1 MRKIKMF
8 TGIVAG
14 TSPIINIEQKD
25 IVRSLTLNLE
35 GFVMGL
41 EIGASVSLDGVCMT
55 VVSIDGNLVT
65 FDAIEETL
73 NRTTLGKLDVGS
85 LVNIE
90 RSLKM
95 GDELG
100 GHIISGHVL
109 TTAKILQI
117 VNKGEGIDMMIENPP
132 EVNQYILEKGYISID
147 GMSLTIG
154 KVSEDNFSLHIIP
167 ETLRIT
173 TIGHKNIGDYVNI
186 EIDSRTQAIVDT
198 IRKSMEVKK

>member
-1 MRKIKMF
+1 MF

-73 NRTTLGKLDVGS
+73 NRTTLGKLGVGS

-173 TIGHKNIGDYVNI
+173 TIGQKNIGDYVNI

>member
-1 MRKIKMF
+1 MF

-173 TIGHKNIGDYVNI
+173 TIGHKNVGDYVNI

>member
-1 MRKIKMF
+1 MF

-73 NRTTLGKLDVGS
+73 NRTTIGKLGVGS

-154 KVSEDNFSLHIIP
+154 KVGEDNFSLHIIP

-173 TIGHKNIGDYVNI
+173 TIGHKNVGDYVNI

>member
-1 MRKIKMF
+1 MF

-73 NRTTLGKLDVGS
+73 NRTTLGKLGVGS

-154 KVSEDNFSLHIIP
+154 KVSGDNFSLHIIP

-173 TIGHKNIGDYVNI
+173 TIGHKNVGDYVNI
-186 EIDSRTQAIVDT
+186 
-198 IRKSMEVKK
+198 

>member
-1 MRKIKMF
+1 MF

-73 NRTTLGKLDVGS
+73 NRTTLGKLGVGS

-154 KVSEDNFSLHIIP
+154 KVSGDNFSLHIIP

-173 TIGHKNIGDYVNI
+173 TIGHKNVGDYVNI

>member
-73 NRTTLGKLDVGS
+73 NRTTLGKLGVGS

-167 ETLRIT
+167 ETIRIT
-173 TIGHKNIGDYVNI
+173 TIGKKNVGDYVNI

>member
-1 MRKIKMF
+1 MF

-73 NRTTLGKLDVGS
+73 NRTTIGKLGVGS

-154 KVSEDNFSLHIIP
+154 KVSGDNFSLHIIP

-173 TIGHKNIGDYVNI
+173 TIGHKNVGDYVNI

>member
-1 MRKIKMF
+1 MF

-14 TSPIINIEQKD
+14 TSPIINVEQKD

-73 NRTTLGKLDVGS
+73 NRTTLGKLGVGS

-173 TIGHKNIGDYVNI
+173 TIGQKNVGDYVNI

>member
-1 MRKIKMF
+1 MF

-14 TSPIINIEQKD
+14 TSPVINIEQKE

-73 NRTTLGKLDVGS
+73 NRTTLGKLGVGS

-173 TIGHKNIGDYVNI
+173 TIGQKNIGDYVNI

>member
-1 MRKIKMF
+1 MF

-73 NRTTLGKLDVGS
+73 NRTTIGKLGVGS

-173 TIGHKNIGDYVNI
+173 TIGHINVGDYVNI

>member
-73 NRTTLGKLDVGS
+73 NRTTLGKLGVGS

-154 KVSEDNFSLHIIP
+154 KVSGDNFSLHIIP

-173 TIGHKNIGDYVNI
+173 TIGHKNVGDYVNI

>member
-1 MRKIKMF
+1 MF

-14 TSPIINIEQKD
+14 TSPIIDIEQKD

-73 NRTTLGKLDVGS
+73 NRTTLGKLGVGS

-154 KVSEDNFSLHIIP
+154 KVSEENFSLHIIP
-167 ETLRIT
+167 ETIRIT
-173 TIGHKNIGDYVNI
+173 TIGKKNVGDYVNI

>member
-73 NRTTLGKLDVGS
+73 NRTTIGKLGVGS

>member
-14 TSPIINIEQKD
+14 TSPIINVEQKD

-73 NRTTLGKLDVGS
+73 NRTTLGKLGVGS

>member
-173 TIGHKNIGDYVNI
+173 TIGHKNVGDYVNI

>member
-1 MRKIKMF
+1 MF

-73 NRTTLGKLDVGS
+73 NRTTIGKLGVGS

-132 EVNQYILEKGYISID
+132 EVNQYILEKGYISICLLYTSPSPRD
-147 GMSLTIG
+147 
-154 KVSEDNFSLHIIP
+154 VE
-167 ETLRIT
+167 E
-173 TIGHKNIGDYVNI
+173 
-186 EIDSRTQAIVDT
+186 SRMPSSA
-198 IRKSMEVKK
+198 

>member
-1 MRKIKMF
+1 MF

-73 NRTTLGKLDVGS
+73 NRTTIGKLGVGS

-173 TIGHKNIGDYVNI
+173 TIGQKNIGDYVNI

>member
-14 TSPIINIEQKD
+14 TSPIIDIEQKD

-73 NRTTLGKLDVGS
+73 NRTTLGKLGVGS

-154 KVSEDNFSLHIIP
+154 KVSEENFSLHIIP
-167 ETLRIT
+167 ETIRIT
-173 TIGHKNIGDYVNI
+173 TIGKKNVGDYVNI

>member
-73 NRTTLGKLDVGS
+73 NRTTLGKLGVGS

-173 TIGHKNIGDYVNI
+173 TIGQKNVGDYVNI

>member
-73 NRTTLGKLDVGS
+73 NRTTLGKLSVGS

-109 TTAKILQI
+109 TTAKILQV

-154 KVSEDNFSLHIIP
+154 KVSDDDFSLHIIP

-173 TIGHKNIGDYVNI
+173 TIGQKNVGDYVNI